1 MTKEK
6 AIELLYRISDSQ
18 YDGQWGDERREA
30 LAMAIESLQRK
41 IVLCKDC
48 KFCDPDVFGEK
59 DGVLMIVAHNICN
72 KWGEGCQT
80 TDHGYCFLGKEKG
93 AVDECSNF
101 YSSYYERWK

>member
-1 MTKEK
+1 MTKDK

-48 KFCDPDVFGEK
+48 RFFESDVFKEVY
-59 DGVLMIVAHNICN
+59 GVPIIVAHEVCN
-72 KWGEGCQT
+72 RQGDCRKTKENGF
-80 TDHGYCFLGKEKG
+80 CFLGKEKG
-93 AVDECSNF
+93 VIDDEEMPS
-101 YSSYYERWK
+101 YSIYKEW